1 MIVSKF
7 RTQVTITMLASELKY
22 FIAVAE
28 ELHFGRAAQ
37 RLHISQ
43 PPLTQHIKKL
53 EAQLGALL
61 LERTK
66 RSVKL
71 TAAGAALLEEARRI
85 VSDCERLGQVV
96 AGVSQGETG
105 YLRSGFIDSAAFT
118 RLREVMEVL
127 NAKLPGVMLSWEEM
141 PTNDQLQALRMGQ
154 IDLGIVHMPAD
165 RSGLM
170 SISLDKARLVA
181 ALPLS
186 HPCARRKSI
195 SLSDIQHDD
204 FILSPRRN
212 APGLYDAIITACT
225 TAGFSPRV
233 QHRPERM
240 LTKLGLVSLGIGVS
254 LVPAWMS
261 ACVLPNVTFVNIR
274 GAIPSVEVALLW
286 NPANRSSALRRT
298 VAVLEEILQR
308 SRAARRTSALRTRS
322 KT

>member
-1 MIVSKF
+1 
-7 RTQVTITMLASELKY
+7 MLGELKY

-28 ELHFGRAAQ
+28 ELHFGRAAR

-53 EAQLGALL
+53 EVQLGALL
-61 LERTK
+61 FERTK

-71 TAAGAALLEEARRI
+71 TEAGSALLQDARRI
-85 VSDCERLGQVV
+85 VADCDRLGQVV
-96 AGVSQGETG
+96 AVVSQGETG
-105 YLRSGFIDSAAFT
+105 FLRSGFIDSAAFT
-118 RLREVMEVL
+118 RLRALMKVL
-127 NAKLPGVMLSWEEM
+127 NDRLPGVALSWEEM
-141 PTNDQLQALRMGQ
+141 PTNDQLQALRAGQ

-170 SISLDKARLVA
+170 SLSLDRARLVA
-181 ALPLS
+181 ALPLK
-186 HPCARRKSI
+186 HACAGRRWI
-195 SLSDIQHDD
+195 RLSDLQHDD

-261 ACVLPNVTFVNIR
+261 ACVLPNVTFVDIR
-274 GAIPSVEVALLW
+274 GAVPSVEVALLW
-286 NPANRSSALRRT
+286 NPDNRSSALYRT
-298 VAVLEEILQR
+298 VTLLQETLRKSKATRR
-308 SRAARRTSALRTRS
+308 SGQSTDHD
-322 KT
+322 